1 MPKRSDEKIV
11 FDDGEDEDI
20 ADPIAIR
27 AGSDEEESE
36 DDEEA
41 NEDLS
46 LKILE
51 KALSRRDSDDSKETS
66 MSELN
71 GSGVVS
77 TVMVNGEK
85 SKGNNKLKKRT
96 NLEDEEISIAAKDK
110 DVENMVE
117 DSIKREEVDDE
128 AEKSAEPSSNLVLK
142 KLLRG
147 ARYFDPPDAGWLSCY
162 SCGEQGHATVNCP
175 TPTKRRK
182 PCFICGSLE
191 HGAKQCSK
199 GHDCYICKNS
209 GHRARDCPDKYK
221 SGAKTAVC
229 LRCGDFG
236 HDMILC
242 KYEYSRDD
250 LKDIQCYVC
259 KRFGHLCCVEPG
271 DSPTW
276 AVSCY
281 RCGQL
286 GHIGLACGRYYEE
299 STEKDSASSCF
310 KCGEEGHFSRECPN
324 SLSISNSQGRDSPN
338 LCYRCFGEGHFAREC
353 PNPSSQVSKRNRET
367 STPSLKSHKRFKEA
381 LEYNSTP
388 HVSNGKK
395 KKKNNRENS
404 EHYSTPHESNGKM
417 KKKKN
422 VENSEHNS
430 TPHESNRKKKK
441 KNIENS
447 EHNSTPHESNG
458 KMKKKNKENAE
469 HNANPHESNEKS
481 KKKKKKGLKG
491 DQPQISPHKSNQRG
505 GWITEEPEEDYF
517 QRETIRRP
525 RSPITPSGHYHHRSP
540 ITPSGHYHHRS
551 AITPSDHYH
560 HRTPTFNSGGHYQD
574 THSTTPYGRNHR
586 VSSFESYEHRSAHPP
601 PTWQRDY
608 PPTSSHHHHHHQQ
621 HHQHNRYA
629 PAPSRYGPAHRYG
642 DFSGNYDRW

>member
-1 MPKRSDEKIV
+1 MPKRNDENIF
-11 FDDGEDEDI
+11 FDDEEDEDI
-20 ADPIAIR
+20 EDPVAIR
-27 AGSDEEESE
+27 EGSDEEESE

-66 MSELN
+66 MSDLY

-85 SKGNNKLKKRT
+85 SKGNNKMKKRT
-96 NLEDEEISIAAKDK
+96 NLEDEEISIVAKDK
-110 DVENMVE
+110 AVEKMVE
-117 DSIKREEVDDE
+117 DSIKREEDDD
-128 AEKSAEPSSNLVLK
+128 EKSAEPSSNLVLK

-147 ARYFDPPDAGWLSCY
+147 ARYFDPPDAGWVSCY
-162 SCGEQGHATVNCP
+162 SCGEQGHITVNCP

-199 GHDCYICKNS
+199 GHDCYICKKS

-242 KYEYSRDD
+242 NYEYSRDD

-271 DSPTW
+271 NSPTW

-310 KCGEEGHFSRECPN
+310 RCGEEGHLP
-324 SLSISNSQGRDSPN
+324 SLCFR
-338 LCYRCFGEGHFAREC
+338 CYGEGHFAREC
-353 PNPSSQVSKRNRET
+353 PNSSQVGSI
-367 STPSLKSHKRFKEA
+367 SLSPF
-381 LEYNSTP
+381 
-388 HVSNGKK
+388 GF
-395 KKKNNRENS
+395 S
-404 EHYSTPHESNGKM
+404 ELSLSL
-417 KKKKN
+417 
-422 VENSEHNS
+422 SL
-430 TPHESNRKKKK
+430 
-441 KNIENS
+441 I
-447 EHNSTPHESNG
+447 
-458 KMKKKNKENAE
+458 
-469 HNANPHESNEKS
+469 
-481 KKKKKKGLKG
+481 L
-491 DQPQISPHKSNQRG
+491 
-505 GWITEEPEEDYF
+505 
-517 QRETIRRP
+517 
-525 RSPITPSGHYHHRSP
+525 
-540 ITPSGHYHHRS
+540 
-551 AITPSDHYH
+551 
-560 HRTPTFNSGGHYQD
+560 
-574 THSTTPYGRNHR
+574 
-586 VSSFESYEHRSAHPP
+586 
-601 PTWQRDY
+601 
-608 PPTSSHHHHHHQQ
+608 
-621 HHQHNRYA
+621 
-629 PAPSRYGPAHRYG
+629 
-642 DFSGNYDRW
+642 